1 MNARV
6 PPSPRVEPGASST
19 VSAVPFSQA
28 SPEVL
33 LEIAARSA
41 GDPPHANL
49 QAAWRWEALMRPLT
63 ADERRTAELYYREGL
78 TMVEIARTMRV
89 SESTAHRLHSHLI
102 DKLRRIGDEHE
113 PRT

>member
-1 MNARV
+1 MDAEAGR
-6 PPSPRVEPGASST
+6 PPSARESASRKAA
-19 VSAVPFSQA
+19 AVPFSQA

-89 SESTAHRLHSHLI
+89 SESMAHLLHSHLI
-102 DKLRRIGDEHE
+102 DKLRRIGDARD